1 MKKVHLIGNAHL
13 DPVWL
18 WRWQEGFTEIKATFR
33 SALDRMNEFPHYI
46 FTSACAAYYMW
57 IEKTDPKMFAEIQER
72 VKEGRWSIVGGMIV
86 QPDCNMPSGESFAR
100 HMLISQ
106 RYFKEKFGITAK
118 TGYNVDSFGHNGNLP
133 MLLKNGGMDN
143 YVFMRPDKN
152 EKELAESLFV
162 WESDDGSRVK
172 TFRIPFF
179 YNIVKGNFQLFSE
192 IEKLEGDTD
201 MMAFYGVG
209 NHGGGPTIELLTQMQ
224 EELGESFVYSDP
236 DRYFSEQNEE
246 SLPVVHDDL
255 QFHAKGCYSAYSK
268 IKNDNRRCENAL
280 FAAECFSVLSEKL
293 SGAAYPSEDLRRAW
307 LNTLFNQFHDILC
320 GCSIKEAYED
330 AAYSHG
336 ETLSI
341 AQRTTAFSLGQISWN
356 IDTVG
361 DNAPLVTKFG
371 AVPWIDADGL
381 GTPFVVFNPLAH
393 PVDAV
398 VRVTNRPD
406 EVRDLDGKAI
416 PVQMARASR
425 TNGANDRFD
434 KIFKASLPAYG
445 YKVYRLH
452 YKVEAPEAFE
462 SPFVCTDCSVDNGVI
477 KACFDE
483 KTGELV
489 SVLDKRTGKDL
500 MSGAASTFL
509 VDETSSDTWAHG
521 IKEFRDVTD
530 ICTEGSVKLIESGP
544 VRATVR
550 TVQKLANSTVTRD
563 YSFTADSDVITVK
576 ATVDFHEKHRMLK
589 FSVPVNVKNP
599 QVLCEIPFGQIE
611 RPTDGSENV
620 CGKWFLMRDCE
631 GGLGIAND
639 SKYSFDAKD
648 NVLTLTVLRGAIFA
662 DHFAGEHRDE
672 FCTYM
677 EQGIHE
683 FEYTVFPYKSV
694 ADTVRR
700 AAELN
705 AKPECIAETFHKGS
719 LPLEYSGIAVDAE
732 NIAVTAIKAHEDGS
746 GTVVRLYETDGIDT
760 EVNITLFGAC
770 FKLCVPHNAVK
781 TVIVA
786 ADGTVDVTNFL
797 E

>member
-106 RYFKEKFGITAK
+106 RYFKEKFGVIAK

-152 EKELAESLFV
+152 EKDLAESLFV

-179 YNIVKGNFQLFSE
+179 YNVVMSNFNLLEE
-192 IEKLEGDTD
+192 IEKLEDDTD

-209 NHGGGPTIELLTQMQ
+209 NHGGGPTIELLTKMQ

-236 DRYFSEQNEE
+236 DKYFSEQDAD
-246 SLPVVHDDL
+246 SLPVLHDDL

-268 IKNDNRRCENAL
+268 IKKDNRRCENAL

-293 SGAAYPSEDLRRAW
+293 SGTVYPTDDLKRAW

-320 GCSIKEAYED
+320 GCSIKEAYDD
-330 AAYSHG
+330 AVMSHG
-336 ETLSI
+336 ESMAIT
-341 AQRTTAFSLGQISWN
+341 QRATNFALGQISWN

-361 DNAPLVTKFG
+361 DNAPMVTKLG
-371 AVPWIDADGL
+371 AVPWIDANGL

-398 VRVTNRPD
+398 VTVTNRPD

-416 PVQMARASR
+416 PIQSERASR
-425 TNGANDRFD
+425 TNGGDKFN

-452 YKVEAPEAFE
+452 YKVEAPETFE
-462 SPFVCTDCSVDNGVI
+462 NPFVCTDSSIDNGVI
-477 KACFDE
+477 KACFDD

-489 SVLDKRTGKDL
+489 SVFDKRTGLEL
-500 MSGAASTFL
+500 MSGASSTFL
-509 VDETSSDTWAHG
+509 VDETHCDTWAHG
-521 IKEFRDVTD
+521 VKEFRDVTD
-530 ICTEGSVKLIESGP
+530 VCAEGRVKLIEYGP
-544 VRATVR
+544 VRATIR
-550 TVQKLANSTVTRD
+550 SEQKLANSTVMRD
-563 YSFTADSDVITVK
+563 YSITAGSDVITVK
-576 ATVDFHEKHRMLK
+576 TKVDFHEKHRMMK
-589 FSVPVNVKNP
+589 FSLPVNVKNR
-599 QVLCEIPFGQIE
+599 QALCEIPFGSIE

-620 CGKWFLMRDCE
+620 CGKWFLMRE
-631 GGLGIAND
+631 GENGLCVAND

-648 NVLTLTVLRGAIFA
+648 NVLTLTVLRGAIIA

-672 FCTYM
+672 FCPYM
-677 EQGIHE
+677 DQGEHE

-694 ADTVRR
+694 SDTVRR

-705 AKPECIAETFHKGS
+705 VKPECIAETFHKGS
-719 LPLEYSGIAVDAE
+719 LPLEYSGISVDAE
-732 NIAVTAIKAHEDGS
+732 NISVTAIKAHEDGN
-746 GTVVRLYETDGIDT
+746 GTVVRLYETEGRDT
-760 EVNITLFGAC
+760 DVTVTLFGKR
-770 FKLCVPHNAVK
+770 FKLHVPHNSVVTAV
-781 TVIVA
+781 IA
-786 ADGTVDVTNFL
+786 EGGTVNVTDFL